1 MAADPE
7 AESTPD
13 VAPADMPERRAEAAR
28 ILSCRD
34 VRRAAKFLRRAVVQ
48 GLEAW
53 APDHGRIVDSAVQ
66 VKAWPSDRA
75 PEQQVPDSVRD
86 VRTHI
91 ERATEAVHP
100 STTAG
105 RALHPDAA
113 AAVRHAAAFSD
124 TAEAWRDRRHRV
136 GMLRSAH
143 RMLAGVRAR
152 LDANAPE
159 HIRAMPT
166 RIDAALLAAAGIA
179 AGVPDLAL
187 ATDCAVGFEAIGD
200 ISPSGWWPAR
210 DDAHGEARLSIDELD
225 HEAWHD
231 ALEGRMLARSTQPE
245 EAGRMAAVLEKTLE
259 ERASGLAHGPFTREQ
274 LRSAYGAAHRA
285 MERFGVLQH
294 DKLRPC
300 DNAKT
305 ALHNRCTRVAERM
318 VMETADFPA
327 RVAVAFHEAC
337 GCAVPMR
344 GGTDDIGAFYR
355 IVPCAT
361 PQWTIVAVMSP
372 DGVRYFT
379 IPSFNFGLAS
389 APNQCCRVS
398 EAALRIARA
407 LGLVCG
413 KFVDDFASIEWA
425 RSQESGQWALRECMA
440 ILGMPFAEKKHVG
453 GDHIVVFLGVR
464 TDFGEGP
471 CVAAVISV
479 DADRRR
485 RICTAMGDALRD
497 GRLPAARAANFAGKL
512 GFTLTWMAGK
522 VGRAAMQ
529 PLFAAAEGAGD
540 DEGML
545 PSARMALEFFCEIL
559 PWLPPRRLEMRPSDE
574 RPVLVWSD
582 GASEVGAAREHT
594 VGFVVAVPRAD
605 APPAG
610 VRVAAEDFA
619 SVYDCRHGSAELD
632 RGYMTRFMLPRKQQI
647 GQVELVGAFTPYTS
661 LGSAVWH
668 GRRVLH
674 WVDNSSAVAA
684 LAKGYSSAI
693 DSAHIVHAV
702 QATLAGFEADVWFE
716 YVRTDANVA
725 DDPSRED
732 MSYERYAI
740 GADITAGVRAFVESV
755 PVARVPLPALDGW
768 EVDAAAW
775 LLGAQRR

>member
-1 MAADPE
+1 MAASPTAADQ
-7 AESTPD
+7 PD
-13 VAPADMPERRAEAAR
+13 VAPADMPERRARAER
-28 ILSCRD
+28 ILAGRD
-34 VRRAAKFLRRAVVQ
+34 VRRAAKFLRRAIVP
-48 GLEAW
+48 GLALW
-53 APDHGRIVDSAVQ
+53 APDHGRVVDSAVQ

-91 ERATEAVHP
+91 ERATEAVPP
-100 STTAG
+100 STTSG
-105 RALHPDAA
+105 RAVHPDAA
-113 AAVRHAAAFSD
+113 AAVRHAASFD
-124 TAEAWRDRRHRV
+124 TTAAAWRDRRQRV
-136 GMLRSAH
+136 GLLSLAR
-143 RMLAGVRAR
+143 RMLAHVRAQI
-152 LDANAPE
+152 DANAPE
-159 HIRAMPT
+159 HVRAMPT

-179 AGVPDLAL
+179 AGCPDVAL
-187 ATDCAVGFEAIGD
+187 AIDCAVGFQAVGD

-210 DDAHGEARLSIDELD
+210 KAEQGEERLNIDELD

-231 ALEGRMLARSTQPE
+231 ALEARMTARSSSPE
-245 EAGRMAAVLEKTLE
+245 EAERMAAVLEKTVE

-305 ALHNRCTRVAERM
+305 ALHNRSTRLAERM

-327 RVAVAFHEAC
+327 RVAVAFYEAC
-337 GCAVPMR
+337 GREVPMR
-344 GGTDDIGAFYR
+344 GGTDDIGSFYR
-355 IVPCAT
+355 IIPCAT
-361 PQWTIVAVMSP
+361 PHWTIVAVMTP

-379 IPSFNFGLAS
+379 IPSFNFGLAA
-389 APNQCCRVS
+389 APNQACRVS
-398 EAALRIARA
+398 EAAQRIARA

-413 KFVDDFASIEWA
+413 KFVDDFASVEWE
-425 RSQESGQWALRECMA
+425 RSQASGQWALGECMQL
-440 ILGMPFAEKKHVG
+440 LGMPFAAKKHVEG
-453 GDHIVVFLGVR
+453 GPTIVFLGVA
-464 TDFGEGP
+464 TAFGAGP
-471 CVAAVISV
+471 CAAAVLSV
-479 DADRRR
+479 DAGRRA
-485 RICTAMGDALRD
+485 RICTAMNDALRE

-529 PLFAAAEGAGD
+529 PLFAAAEGVGD
-540 DEGML
+540 DEGMM
-545 PSARMALEFFCEIL
+545 PSARMALEFFVEIL
-559 PWLPPRRLEMRPSDE
+559 PWLPPRRLEMRPSTE
-574 RPVLVWSD
+574 RPILVWTD

-594 VGFVVAVPRAD
+594 VGFVVAIPRAD

-619 SVYDCRHGSAELD
+619 SVYDCRHGSAELGRD
-632 RGYMTRFMLPRKQQI
+632 YMTRFMLPRRQQI
-647 GQVELVGAFTPYTS
+647 GQVELVGAFTPYTA
-661 LGSAVWH
+661 LGSAVWR
-668 GRRVLH
+668 GRRVMH

-702 QATLAGFEADVWFE
+702 HATLAGFEADVWFE

-725 DDPSRED
+725 DDPSRAD

-740 GADITAGVRAFVESV
+740 GADVTAGIRAFVDSK
-755 PVARVPLPALDGW
+755 PVAQVPLPALDGW